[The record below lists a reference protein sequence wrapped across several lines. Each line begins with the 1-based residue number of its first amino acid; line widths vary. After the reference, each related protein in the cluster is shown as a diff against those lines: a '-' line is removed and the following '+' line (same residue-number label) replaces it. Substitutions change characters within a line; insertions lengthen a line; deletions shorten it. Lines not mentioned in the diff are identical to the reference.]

1 MMKLMLRLMKML
13 PKWISDRMNP
23 PIVAKHRLKRWR
35 SNPAGI
41 AMNLTNL
48 LICSDYCIPCPSH
61 SGKRGD
67 GVYCATGKVISPL
80 KKGAVIVLVVL
91 SLSNVGEKV
100 KQLIFVFMAPVLIR
114 LEKGS
119 FVFKLD

>member
-23 PIVAKHRLKRWR
+23 PIVAKHRLERWR

-61 SGKRGD
+61 PGKRGD
-67 GVYCATGKVISPL
+67 GVYCATGKSDFPIEKKACYCFSCPL
-80 KKGAVIVLVVL
+80 FKQCGRESKAAYFCIYGACPD
-91 SLSNVGEKV
+91 K
-100 KQLIFVFMAPVLIR
+100 A
-114 LEKGS
+114 
-119 FVFKLD
+119 